1 MSSTEHVEVSLSA
14 SSSNFKILFGFCF
27 KYALWFPGQM
37 FLASLR
43 MMEILLILSKK
54 SVAFQVKIHLQ
65 MARNN
70 INIYIVVNHR

>member
-14 SSSNFKILFGFCF
+14 SSSNLKILFGFCF

-37 FLASLR
+37 FLASSLR

-65 MARNN
+65 MAR
-70 INIYIVVNHR
+70 I